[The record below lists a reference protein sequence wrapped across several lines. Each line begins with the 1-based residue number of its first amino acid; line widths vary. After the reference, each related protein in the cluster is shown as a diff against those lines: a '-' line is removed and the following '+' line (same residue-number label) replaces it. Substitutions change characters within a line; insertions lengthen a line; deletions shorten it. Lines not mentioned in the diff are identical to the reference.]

1 MKVQT
6 KSDNSRSEIQIE
18 HKWGV
23 EEIADCA
30 NADTVAVPEALDTQP
45 EVSVKV
51 NLLILMKCLCLTITK
66 HQQLFL
72 KSLLIGF

>member
-18 HKWGV
+18 HKWGI

-30 NADTVAVPEALDTQP
+30 NADTVAVPETLDTQP

-51 NLLILMKCLCLTITK
+51 NFLILT
-66 HQQLFL
+66 
-72 KSLLIGF
+72 SAYVS

>member
-6 KSDNSRSEIQIE
+6 KSDNSRSEIHIE

-23 EEIADCA
+23 EEIAVCA
-30 NADTVAVPEALDTQP
+30 NAVIVAVQETLNTQR

-51 NLLILMKCLCLTITK
+51 NLLILMKCLCLIITK
-66 HQQLFL
+66 HQHLFL
-72 KSLLIGF
+72 KISIY